1 MPMIVRELIEHL
13 AQQDQ
18 NAVVKLRLAPHDHRV
33 RDVPNHGVSVE
44 DYVDGPDR
52 EVAPT
57 AVELRQ
63 MLKTGEAKIISIVA
77 IG

>member
-18 NAVVKLRLAPHDHRV
+18 DAVVKLRLSPHDHRV
-33 RDVPNHGVSVE
+33 RDIPEPGVSVE
-44 DYVDGPDR
+44 EYVDGPDR
-52 EVAPT
+52 SPPPS

-63 MLKTGEAKIISIVA
+63 MLKTGEAKIIPIVA